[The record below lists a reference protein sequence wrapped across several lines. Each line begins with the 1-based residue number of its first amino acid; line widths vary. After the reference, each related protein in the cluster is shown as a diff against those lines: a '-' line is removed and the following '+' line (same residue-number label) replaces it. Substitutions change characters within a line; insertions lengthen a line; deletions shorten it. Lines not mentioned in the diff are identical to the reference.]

1 MKQNINRGL
10 LISIVGSVVFAAVIV
25 CLVLVFLKPIQGNAD
40 TAVNYSVNDSGFT
53 YGSALD
59 APSPELEPDLISA
72 WATNETLG
80 YVYKADLEKAQM
92 PYEPKNPEE
101 AVQLMED
108 RFMAAS
114 FIFVESAHEQTG
126 PELSIGVDTV
136 NETLRTIFET
146 YGGEPPFDRLTDEE
160 RSAIVQLIPNSDNA
174 VEIASNAYTAA
185 CQANDKSIP
194 VYEADGTTIIGEFI
208 VS

>member
-1 MKQNINRGL
+1 MKQNINRVL
-10 LISIVGSVVFAAVIV
+10 FPIIASVILAVAII
-25 CLVLVFLKPIQGNAD
+25 CLVFIFVKPIQGNAD
-40 TAVNYSVNDSGFT
+40 SAVNYSVNDSGFT

-59 APSPELEPDLISA
+59 APSPEVEPDLISA
-72 WATNETLG
+72 WATNGSLG
-80 YVYKADLEKAQM
+80 YVYKTDLENAQA

-114 FIFVESAHEQTG
+114 FIFVESVQERTG
-126 PELSIGVDTV
+126 TELSIGVDTV
-136 NETLRTIFET
+136 NATLRNIFET
-146 YGGEPPFDRLTDEE
+146 YGGEMPFNHLTDEE
-160 RSAIVQLIPNSDNA
+160 QSAIVQLIPNSDNT

-185 CQANDKSIP
+185 CQTNDKSIP
-194 VYEADGTTIIGEFI
+194 VYESDGTTVIGEFI